1 MNLSL
6 IKSALLTRLA
16 MLSLPVPQLHFL
28 FILSHPIWYAKL
40 YTLPGVYIRWALYS
54 QFPVWSI
61 FSAQPSLLPP
71 STGLL
76 LKKVTDD
83 TVSQDPSEQ
92 TTTKATNQLCYP
104 LESFAKLPNGTL
116 CIYSSMPQRQYPILY
131 LFYRQKFSQVMFYFG
146 LT

>member
-76 LKKVTDD
+76 LKKATDD

-92 TTTKATNQLCYP
+92 TTTLKDKSLT
-104 LESFAKLPNGTL
+104 E
-116 CIYSSMPQRQYPILY
+116 ILSGY
-131 LFYRQKFSQVMFYFG
+131 VLFWFNLRLLLYNNHYER
-146 LT
+146 

>member
-54 QFPVWSI
+54 QFPVRSI

-76 LKKVTDD
+76 LKKATDD

-92 TTTKATNQLCYP
+92 TTTLKDKSLT
-104 LESFAKLPNGTL
+104 E
-116 CIYSSMPQRQYPILY
+116 ILSGY
-131 LFYRQKFSQVMFYFG
+131 VLFWFNLRLLLYNNHYER
-146 LT
+146 

>member
-54 QFPVWSI
+54 QFPVWST

-76 LKKVTDD
+76 LKKATDD

-92 TTTKATNQLCYP
+92 TTTLKDKSLT
-104 LESFAKLPNGTL
+104 E
-116 CIYSSMPQRQYPILY
+116 ILSGY
-131 LFYRQKFSQVMFYFG
+131 VLFWFNLRLLLYNHYER
-146 LT
+146 

>member
-40 YTLPGVYIRWALYS
+40 YTLPGVYICWALYS

-76 LKKVTDD
+76 LKKATDD

-92 TTTKATNQLCYP
+92 TTTLKDKSLT
-104 LESFAKLPNGTL
+104 E
-116 CIYSSMPQRQYPILY
+116 ILSGY
-131 LFYRQKFSQVMFYFG
+131 VLFWFNLRLLLYNNHYER
-146 LT
+146 

>member
-1 MNLSL
+1 M

-76 LKKVTDD
+76 LKKATDD

-92 TTTKATNQLCYP
+92 TTTLKDKSLT
-104 LESFAKLPNGTL
+104 E
-116 CIYSSMPQRQYPILY
+116 ILSGY
-131 LFYRQKFSQVMFYFG
+131 VLFWFNLRLLLYNNHYER
-146 LT
+146 